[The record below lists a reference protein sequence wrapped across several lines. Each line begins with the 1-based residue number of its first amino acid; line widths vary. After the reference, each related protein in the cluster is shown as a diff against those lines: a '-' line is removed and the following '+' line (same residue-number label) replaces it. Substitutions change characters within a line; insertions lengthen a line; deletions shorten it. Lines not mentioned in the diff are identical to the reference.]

1 METAKEQHVEPTDG
15 ELKED
20 IRTKEIASYFGYGFA
35 QCISFGLIGTYI
47 LFFYTDILGISAAA
61 ASVIF
66 LIARTWDAI
75 NDPMMA
81 SLMDTL
87 KSKHGKFRP
96 YLKYMPYLIVLS
108 TIACFLPLDGLSMT
122 AKLIYAGGTYIL
134 WGMVYTA
141 SDVPFWSL
149 SSVMSQDTQQ
159 RTKLITFANM
169 GVFTGIALSP
179 TIFIPLTKWLGGGDT
194 GQGYL
199 LATIALMAIA
209 LPIMLNGFK
218 NTKERV
224 EPPKSKVKFSDGLRA
239 LKANK
244 PMFAILVVFF
254 CNVFM
259 NITQAL
265 NIYFFTYN
273 LGSASLM
280 TMFGIISFASCI
292 GFFIIPKL
300 TKQYKKKHI
309 LMVIVAVDILVRIV
323 WFSVGY
329 GSVVVSLIFIG
340 VTMLLYT
347 STGPLISGMLAETIE
362 YTEYKTGKRNEAVVF
377 SGQTFTGKL
386 SVAVSGGATGLI
398 LTAINYQSNQAQSE
412 FTMDMLFFVIAL
424 LPALGSLIRLII
436 MYFYSYTETE
446 YKDIVEKLRV
456 RKKYPQVYPQK

>member
-1 METAKEQHVEPTDG
+1 METAKQHSQTEGTY
-15 ELKED
+15 KED
-20 IRTKEIASYFGYGFA
+20 IRKKEIASYFGYGFA
-35 QCISFGLIGTYI
+35 QCISFGLLGSYV

-61 ASVIF
+61 ASLIF

-75 NDPMMA
+75 NDPLMA
-81 SLMDTL
+81 SIMDTL
-87 KSKHGKFRP
+87 HSKHGKFRP
-96 YLKYMPYLIVLS
+96 YLKYMPFLIVLS
-108 TIACFLPLDGLSMT
+108 TIACFIPLDGLSMT
-122 AKLIYAGGTYIL
+122 TKVIYAGATYII

-149 SSVMSQDTQQ
+149 SSVMSQDAQQ

-179 TIFIPLTKWLGGGDT
+179 TIFIPLTEWLGGGDM

-199 LATIALMAIA
+199 LATIVLMAIA
-209 LPIMLNGFK
+209 LPIMLNGFR

-224 EPPKSKVKFSDGLRA
+224 KPPKAKVKFSDGVRA
-239 LKANK
+239 IRANK
-244 PMFAILVVFF
+244 PMFAVLVVFF

-273 LGSASLM
+273 LGNASLM
-280 TMFGIISFASCI
+280 TIFGIISFASCI

-300 TKQYKKKHI
+300 AHKYKKKHM
-309 LMVIVAVDILVRIV
+309 LMVIVAADVLIRIV
-323 WFSVGY
+323 WFSLGY
-329 GSVVVSLIFIG
+329 SSVVVSFIFIG
-340 VTMLLYT
+340 ITMLLYT
-347 STGPLISGMLAETIE
+347 TTGPLISGMLAETIE
-362 YTEYKTGKRNEAVVF
+362 YTELKTGKRNEAVIF

-412 FTMDMLFFVIAL
+412 FTLDMLFFVIAL
-424 LPALGSLIRLII
+424 LPALGSIVRFII

-446 YKDIVEKLRV
+446 YKETVEKINLR
-456 RKKYPQVYPQK
+456 KQEAEASPQS